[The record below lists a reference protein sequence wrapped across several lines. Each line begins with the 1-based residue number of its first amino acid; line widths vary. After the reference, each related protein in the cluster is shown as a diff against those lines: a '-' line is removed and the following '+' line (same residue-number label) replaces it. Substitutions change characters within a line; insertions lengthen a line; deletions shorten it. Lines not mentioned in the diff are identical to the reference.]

1 MILRGFFMLFI
12 FCFASN
18 SLQAQIIALNK
29 KVNIGTLEGDD
40 KRFADF
46 YFVNKGK
53 KGENI
58 LRVDQYRDREVKFL
72 ISKNYLLP
80 GDTGIVRV
88 QLDPLSEG
96 NKSKSLLVYTSDKV
110 KPIKISLNATVK
122 DWASL
127 SRQNCPDFNDSR
139 SSTQKAQFQITI
151 KVYNA
156 LTEEPIA
163 DSKIIINEQV
173 KYKAD
178 KKGSLKLDLNP
189 GLYSFRVTKENY
201 KEHYE
206 TDALSRAD
214 RYKKIHLYPI
224 TSTNKSNENE
234 IAENKY
240 SKQEKDTSY
249 NNKKIETKQITD
261 PVNNPDN
268 SKSDNYSQKKIDTS
282 WLKDEQDKE
291 NEAKKIKTK
300 EQEDYQDKTIDTS
313 WMDKESDDE
322 DTIPSQEAPTQ
333 SKREYKAKNID
344 ISWLENLEEETEETS
359 KPEQEPIQELPEPP
373 SEKNVTKEEETIEK
387 TVLNETESKTKVI
400 EEPEENSNFSVKEY
414 KPNTI
419 VFIIDRSISMGKD
432 NKLEIA
438 KNIVSKLIKEFRSI
452 DNLGVITYSTE
463 SKILIPIQNGK
474 DVKSQLTKVK
484 ELTSFGKTYG
494 SKGLKEAYKMV
505 FENFSNEGNNEVFLV
520 SDGAFTD
527 DIKDIKRIAKRGAM
541 RKIKLS
547 VIGIKNQKWTEKNFN
562 EIAGYSNGNYLHLN
576 NEDSSGEELFE
587 LIKSNSKR

>member
-1 MILRGFFMLFI
+1 MILRGFFMLVT
-12 FCFASN
+12 FCLTVH
-18 SLQAQIIALNK
+18 SLHSQIIALNK
-29 KVNIGTLEGDD
+29 KVNLGTLEGDD

-53 KGENI
+53 QGENI
-58 LRVDQYRDREVKFL
+58 LRVDQLRDREVKFL
-72 ISKNYLLP
+72 ISNNYLLP

-96 NKSKSLLVYTSDKV
+96 NKNKDLFVYTSDRN
-110 KPIKISLNATVK
+110 KPLKISISATVK

-127 SRQNCPDFNDSR
+127 SRQNCPDFNDTR
-139 SSTQKAQFQITI
+139 SSKQKAQFQITI

-156 LTEEPIA
+156 LTEEPIS
-163 DSKIIINEQV
+163 DSRVTINEQV
-173 KYKAD
+173 KYNTD

-189 GLYSFRVTKENY
+189 GLYRFRVNKENY
-201 KEHYE
+201 KEHIE

-214 RYKKIHLYPI
+214 RYKKIYLYPI
-224 TSTNKSNENE
+224 ASTDKNPEE
-234 IAENKY
+234 DIAENKALE
-240 SKQEKDTSY
+240 QENY
-249 NNKKIETKQITD
+249 NNKNIDTKWVSEEVKTEE
-261 PVNNPDN
+261 PN
-268 SKSDNYSQKKIDTS
+268 NYSQKNIDIS
-282 WLKDEQDKE
+282 WLKDTPDEGEESKST
-291 NEAKKIKTK
+291 KT
-300 EQEDYQDKTIDTS
+300 EEEVYQEKTIDTG
-313 WMDKESDDE
+313 WMDEKDTDE
-322 DTIPSQEAPTQ
+322 DKNSKQEPPTQ
-333 SKREYKAKNID
+333 SKREYKEKEID
-344 ISWLENLEEETEETS
+344 TSWLEKLEEEKKEETKP
-359 KPEQEPIQELPEPP
+359 KPESTKELPKSP
-373 SEKNVTKEEETIEK
+373 SETNITTEADTDEKEVKKETKP
-387 TVLNETESKTKVI
+387 NNKVV

-414 KPNTI
+414 KPNTV

-474 DVKSQLTKVK
+474 DIKSQLNKVT

-505 FENFSNEGNNEVFLV
+505 YENFSSDGNNEVFLV

>member
-18 SLQAQIIALNK
+18 SLQSQIIALNK
-29 KVNIGTLEGDD
+29 KVNLGTLEGDD

-96 NKSKSLLVYTSDKV
+96 NKSKNLLVYTSDKD
-110 KPIKISLNATVK
+110 KPIKISLHATVK

-127 SRQNCPDFNDSR
+127 SRQNCPDFNDTR

-151 KVYNA
+151 KIYNA

-173 KYKAD
+173 KYKTD
-178 KKGSLKLDLNP
+178 KKGGLKLDLTP
-189 GLYSFRVTKENY
+189 GLYTFRVNKENY

-206 TDALSRAD
+206 TDALTRAD
-214 RYKKIHLYPI
+214 RYKKIYLYPI
-224 TSTNKSNENE
+224 TSTNKDYEDE

-249 NNKKIETKQITD
+249 NNKKIETEQISE
-261 PVNNPDN
+261 PVNKPDN
-268 SKSDNYSQKKIDTS
+268 SKSDNYNQKKIDTS
-282 WLKDEQDKE
+282 WLKDDKDE
-291 NEAKKIKTK
+291 EDQIIKGK
-300 EQEDYQDKTIDTS
+300 SEEIDYQEKNIDTS
-313 WMDKESDDE
+313 WMNKDSDDE
-322 DTIPSQEAPTQ
+322 DTVSSQEAPTK
-333 SKREYKAKNID
+333 SKSDYKAKNID
-344 ISWLENLEEETEETS
+344 TSWLENLEEEKEETS
-359 KPEQEPIQELPEPP
+359 KPEQESIQESPQPPSEESITKIEVTNEKVDFKEPKPEIKNLELPE
-373 SEKNVTKEEETIEK
+373 
-387 TVLNETESKTKVI
+387 
-400 EEPEENSNFSVKEY
+400 ENKNFSVKEY
-414 KPNTI
+414 NPNTV

-474 DVKSQLTKVK
+474 DVKSQLTKVTD
-484 ELTSFGKTYG
+484 LTSFGKTYG

-505 FENFSNEGNNEVFLV
+505 YENFSNEGNNEVFLV

>member
-1 MILRGFFMLFI
+1 MLFI

-18 SLQAQIIALNK
+18 SLQSQIIALNK
-29 KVNIGTLEGDD
+29 KVNLGTLEGDD

-96 NKSKSLLVYTSDKV
+96 NKSKNLLVYTSDNE

-127 SRQNCPDFNDSR
+127 SRQNCPDFNDTR

-173 KYKAD
+173 KYKTD
-178 KKGSLKLDLNP
+178 KKGSLKLNLNP
-189 GLYSFRVTKENY
+189 GLYKFRVNKENY
-201 KEHYE
+201 KEYIE

-214 RYKKIHLYPI
+214 RYKKIYLYPI
-224 TSTNKSNENE
+224 TSTNKDYQDE
-234 IAENKY
+234 IAENKS
-240 SKQEKDTSY
+240 SKEEKNTSY
-249 NNKKIETKQITD
+249 NNKKIETEQISE
-261 PVNNPDN
+261 PVNKPDN

-282 WLKDEQDKE
+282 WLKDNQDE
-291 NEAKKIKTK
+291 EDQIIKGK
-300 EQEDYQDKTIDTS
+300 SEEIDYQEKNIDTS

-322 DTIPSQEAPTQ
+322 DTDSSQEAPTK
-333 SKREYKAKNID
+333 SKSDYKAKNID
-344 ISWLENLEEETEETS
+344 TSWLENLEEEKEETS
-359 KPEQEPIQELPEPP
+359 KPEQESIQESHQPPSEESITKIEVTNEKVDFKEPKPEIKNLELPE
-373 SEKNVTKEEETIEK
+373 
-387 TVLNETESKTKVI
+387 
-400 EEPEENSNFSVKEY
+400 ENKNFSVKEY
-414 KPNTI
+414 KPNTV

-474 DVKSQLTKVK
+474 DVKSQLTKVTD
-484 ELTSFGKTYG
+484 LTSFGKTYG

-505 FENFSNEGNNEVFLV
+505 YENFSNEGNNEVFLV